1 MQEVYSS
8 SWSISVTGAEGF
20 SLCCTQTAGTT
31 KSMAY
36 SQRLGSDADINAG
49 SKPQFKRTYFKYKF
63 KNYLLITQYIQA
75 SWASISIHAVLEI
88 NVFNS
93 WYHWQSQAE
102 IWYTLIFV
110 LTRHSVLERFIC
122 FVNKLS
128 NHNLNLITF
137 TKYTKC
143 ILIYVHVLQF

>member
-1 MQEVYSS
+1 MREVYSS

-63 KNYLLITQYIQA
+63 KNYLLITQYTQVGLL
-75 SWASISIHAVLEI
+75 SVSKQFWK
-88 NVFNS
+88 
-93 WYHWQSQAE
+93 
-102 IWYTLIFV
+102 
-110 LTRHSVLERFIC
+110 LTYSTVDITDKVKQRFD
-122 FVNKLS
+122 
-128 NHNLNLITF
+128 
-137 TKYTKC
+137 
-143 ILIYVHVLQF
+143 IY